1 MKGLHFVNAKSQSL
15 ISTGAASAFAA
26 SCLYLGGYQVIPLY
40 VSSALLLALLIY
52 GINNTDGTRAAR
64 RPYSFSAIML
74 AIFAAYCLAT
84 YQLSLLPNLS
94 LLAAWVFMA
103 MPLAYFATTVAL
115 RDERAWRYSLKLIQ
129 IVALGIMALGIVEF
143 VLIRSRPFSIF
154 LDFNVLA
161 AFCNVFA
168 LPAIARLHDRVRA
181 DGFAVALRSRTAWF
195 LCAASLCLAAT
206 ASRGG
211 HLSFLLG
218 VAVLGVLLIRHD
230 RRAWKTVAASL
241 AIFVASL
248 MLIVPFQHHASSL
261 SRLTG
266 ITNDQSTQ
274 DRLEILRSTWRMV
287 EDGPWYGS
295 GLGTYKVRYLMFRS
309 PGDSSSSGDLAHN
322 DYLQVLAEGGPVLLG
337 TLLLLA
343 FGGVLAARR
352 LWRSARNTAASPTF
366 VEAAGLVGGL
376 SCLFAHA
383 AVNFIFYAMPLAMI
397 TGLYFGRLDN
407 LRTDIPASA
416 PRFEATPRSL
426 RLLLSGLML
435 WLTTTVGL
443 QGFYHVVRTGQCQ
456 LLMCQS
462 LTRDENFL
470 ARFSALLAATQPSYL
485 PARDWLADAYL
496 ATAYGVTD
504 GGKRL
509 EGARQA
515 AKELSDLIRQF
526 PALPTSYARLADLLV
541 AQPEAAT
548 AIPVAERE
556 TPEAL
561 YAEGLRREPMDVQTR
576 IKLATMLDMRGQHE
590 PAFSLLFD
598 DGMRWWKVAAF
609 PDSGRS
615 MLLKAAIPLALKLG
629 RCKDAIEMAQGLN
642 IFLPDDPL
650 AKPIAHLGEREPPVS
665 DGTPGCAAG

>member
-1 MKGLHFVNAKSQSL
+1 VNVKSHSL
-15 ISTGAASAFAA
+15 ISAGVVTAFSA
-26 SCLYLGGYQVIPLY
+26 SCLYQGGYQVIPLY
-40 VSSALLLALLIY
+40 LSSALLLALLIY
-52 GINNTDGTRAAR
+52 GINTDRGAGHDRN
-64 RPYSFSAIML
+64 PYSFSAITL
-74 AIFAAYCLAT
+74 AIFAVYCLAACK
-84 YQLSLLPNLS
+84 LSVLPNLS

-103 MPLAYFATTVAL
+103 MPLAYFAATVAL
-115 RDERAWRYSLKLIQ
+115 RDDDAWRSSLKLIQ
-129 IVALGIMALGIVEF
+129 IVALGVLALGITEF

-168 LPAIARLHDRVRA
+168 LPAIARLHERVQS
-181 DGFAVALRSRTAWF
+181 DGFAVALRSRTAGF
-195 LCAASLCLAAT
+195 LWATLLCLAAT

-218 VAVLGVLLIRHD
+218 VTVLGALLIRHD
-230 RRAWKTVAASL
+230 RRAWRTMAASL
-241 AIFVASL
+241 AIFMASL
-248 MLIVPFQHHASSL
+248 AIIVPFQHHASSL
-261 SRLTG
+261 SRLTD
-266 ITNDQSTQ
+266 IKNDQSTH

-322 DYLQVLAEGGPVLLG
+322 DYLQVLAAGGPVLLG

-343 FGGVLAARR
+343 FGVALAACR
-352 LWRSARNTAASPTF
+352 LWRFAHSSTDSSKF
-366 VEAAGLVGGL
+366 LEAAGLVAGL
-376 SCLFAHA
+376 SCLFVHA

-407 LRTDIPASA
+407 LRTDVRA
-416 PRFEATPRSL
+416 PSSRLEATPRSL
-426 RLLLSGLML
+426 TLLLSGLLL

-485 PARDWLADAYL
+485 PARDWLANAYL
-496 ATAYGVTD
+496 ATAYGVAD
-504 GGKRL
+504 SEKRL
-509 EGARQA
+509 EAARQA

-526 PALPTSYARLADLLV
+526 PALPTSYARLADLLE
-541 AQPEAAT
+541 AQPEAA
-548 AIPVAERE
+548 AVIPEGERK

-561 YAEGLRREPMDVQTR
+561 YAEGLRREPLDVQTR
-576 IKLATMLDMRGQHE
+576 IKLATMLDARGEHE
-590 PAFSLLFD
+590 PAFSLLFE
-598 DGMRWWKVAAF
+598 DGMRWWKA
-609 PDSGRS
+609 PTLSDSGRG

-629 RCKDAIEMAQGLN
+629 HCKEAIEMAQGLT
-642 IFLPDDPL
+642 IFLPEDPL
-650 AKPIAHLGEREPPVS
+650 AKPIASLGERQPPVA
-665 DGTPGCAAG
+665 DGTVGCEAG

>member
-1 MKGLHFVNAKSQSL
+1 MNTKSQSL
-15 ISTGAASAFAA
+15 ISFGTGIAFFAC
-26 SCLYLGGYQVIPLY
+26 CLYLGGYQVIPLY
-40 VSSALLLALLIY
+40 VSSALLLAMLIY
-52 GINNTDGTRAAR
+52 GINAAQGAPPDR
-64 RPYSFSAIML
+64 RPHSFSAITL

-84 YQLSLLPNLS
+84 SKLSLLPNLS

-103 MPLAYFATTVAL
+103 MPLAYFLTVAVL
-115 RDERAWRYSLKLIQ
+115 REDGAWRSSLRLIQ
-129 IVALGIMALGIVEF
+129 IIALGVLALGIAEF

-161 AFCNVFA
+161 AFCNAFA
-168 LPAIARLHDRVRA
+168 LPAIARFHERVQA
-181 DGFAVALRSRTAWF
+181 DGFAVALRSRTAGF
-195 LCAASLCLAAT
+195 LGVSLLCLAAT

-218 VAVLGVLLIRHD
+218 VAVLGALLIRLD
-230 RRAWKTVAASL
+230 RRAWKTMAASL

-248 MLIVPFQHHASSL
+248 AVIAPFQQDASSL
-261 SRLTG
+261 SRLTD
-266 ITNDQSTQ
+266 IKNDQSTH

-287 EDGPWYGS
+287 EEGPWYGS

-343 FGGVLAARR
+343 FSVALAARR
-352 LWRSARNTAASPTF
+352 LWRSAHGTADSPKF
-366 VEAAGLVGGL
+366 IEAAGLVGGL

-397 TGLYFGRLDN
+397 AGLYFGRLDN
-407 LRTDIPASA
+407 LRTDLPASRS
-416 PRFEATPRSL
+416 RFEATPRSL
-426 RLLLSGLML
+426 MLLLSGLML

-504 GGKRL
+504 NGKRL
-509 EGARQA
+509 EAARQA

-526 PALPTSYARLADLLV
+526 PALPTSYARLADLLA
-541 AQPEAAT
+541 AQPDAAT
-548 AIPVAERE
+548 GIPEAERK

-561 YAEGLRREPMDVQTR
+561 YAEALRREPMDIQTR
-576 IKLATMLDMRGQHE
+576 IKLAAMLDTQGQHE
-590 PAFSLLFD
+590 PAFSLLFE

-629 RCKDAIEMAQGLN
+629 HCQDAIEMAQGLT

-650 AKPIAHLGEREPPVS
+650 SKPIASLGERQPPIS
-665 DGTPGCAAG
+665 DGTPGCGAG

>member
-1 MKGLHFVNAKSQSL
+1 MNAKSQSL
-15 ISTGAASAFAA
+15 ISAGAVAAFTA

-40 VSSALLLALLIY
+40 VSSAVLLALLIY
-52 GINNTDGTRAAR
+52 GINVAR
-64 RPYSFSAIML
+64 GAPPDRRSHSFSAITL
-74 AIFAAYCLAT
+74 AIFATYCLAT
-84 YQLSLLPNLS
+84 SKLSLLPNLS

-115 RDERAWRYSLKLIQ
+115 RDDRVWRSSLKLIQ
-129 IVALGIMALGIVEF
+129 IVALGVLVLGVIEF
-143 VLIRSRPFSIF
+143 VLLRGRPFSIF

-168 LPAIARLHDRVRA
+168 LPAIAQLHDRVQA

-195 LCAASLCLAAT
+195 LWAALLCLAAT

-218 VAVLGVLLIRHD
+218 VAVLGALLIRHD
-230 RRAWKTVAASL
+230 RHAWKTVAASL

-248 MLIVPFQHHASSL
+248 ALIVPFQHHASSL

-343 FGGVLAARR
+343 FGVVLAARR
-352 LWRSARNTAASPTF
+352 LWRSAHSTSDSPKF
-366 VEAAGLVGGL
+366 IEAAGLVGGL

-407 LRTDIPASA
+407 LRTDIPASL

-426 RLLLSGLML
+426 TLLLSGLML
-435 WLTTTVGL
+435 WLTATVGL
-443 QGFYHVVRTGQCQ
+443 QGFY
-456 LLMCQS
+456 
-462 LTRDENFL
+462 
-470 ARFSALLAATQPSYL
+470 
-485 PARDWLADAYL
+485 
-496 ATAYGVTD
+496 
-504 GGKRL
+504 
-509 EGARQA
+509 
-515 AKELSDLIRQF
+515 
-526 PALPTSYARLADLLV
+526 
-541 AQPEAAT
+541 
-548 AIPVAERE
+548 
-556 TPEAL
+556 
-561 YAEGLRREPMDVQTR
+561 
-576 IKLATMLDMRGQHE
+576 
-590 PAFSLLFD
+590 
-598 DGMRWWKVAAF
+598 
-609 PDSGRS
+609 
-615 MLLKAAIPLALKLG
+615 
-629 RCKDAIEMAQGLN
+629 
-642 IFLPDDPL
+642 
-650 AKPIAHLGEREPPVS
+650 
-665 DGTPGCAAG
+665 